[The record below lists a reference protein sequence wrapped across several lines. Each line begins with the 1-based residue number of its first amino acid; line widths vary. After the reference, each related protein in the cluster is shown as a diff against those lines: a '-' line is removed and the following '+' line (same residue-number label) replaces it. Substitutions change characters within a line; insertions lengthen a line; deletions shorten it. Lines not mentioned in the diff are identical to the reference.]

1 MEENYTTPV
10 SQPSQPSSMGQWF
23 VTILLTLIP
32 VVGLVMLFVWAFGN
46 TADESKKNWAKAN
59 LIWMLI
65 GIVLWFLIGATVL
78 ASIMALYGLA

>member
-1 MEENYTTPV
+1 MEENQTTPV

-23 VTILLTLIP
+23 VTILLSIIP

-65 GIVLWFLIGATVL
+65 AIVLWFLVGATVL